1 MCLMENAF
9 EKIEELID
17 LIPNIERDSDL
28 EFAVEQV
35 TLLMERDIYSYPSSE
50 LSGLAYDLLRAM
62 ENLWDLIPRRKR
74 NLELREYYERIMQ
87 DLESETVPRPDEPSL
102 EDYLDDDSEFD
113 EYSEDDEEEDEWD

>member
-35 TLLMERDIYSYPSSE
+35 TLLMERDIYSYSSSE
-50 LSGLAYDLLRAM
+50 LSELAYDLLRAM

-74 NLELREYYERIMQ
+74 NLELREYYEGIMQ

>member
-1 MCLMENAF
+1 MCLMENVF

-35 TLLMERDIYSYPSSE
+35 TLLMERDIYSYSSSE
-50 LSGLAYDLLRAM
+50 LSELAYDLLRAM

-74 NLELREYYERIMQ
+74 NLELREYYEGIMQ

-102 EDYLDDDSEFD
+102 EDYLDDDSDFD

>member
-17 LIPNIERDSDL
+17 LIPNIERDSGL

-35 TLLMERDIYSYPSSE
+35 TLLMERDIYSYSSSE
-50 LSGLAYDLLRAM
+50 LSELAYDLLRAM

-74 NLELREYYERIMQ
+74 NLELREYYEGIMQ
-87 DLESETVPRPDEPSL
+87 DLESETVPRPDDCSFENYD
-102 EDYLDDDSEFD
+102 EMSEEYFESD
-113 EYSEDDEEEDEWD
+113 EDEEEDEWD